1 MALLLN
7 VDDND
12 AIRYARTRLLAGAGF
27 RVFEATR
34 GGEAITAVEA
44 HDPDVVLLD
53 VHLPDVSG
61 LDICRQI
68 KANPLTEHIQVINI
82 SGTALAEP
90 VQAKAL
96 RAGADYYLTD
106 PVSAD
111 VLIAT
116 VSAAFRHAEALG
128 RLRRMQEQLS
138 ANQKNLERSNEELQ
152 RFAYAVS
159 HDLQDPLRTLKTY
172 TQLLQRRV
180 KGDDPSE
187 VNDLA
192 QEIVGASER
201 MGRLI
206 TGVLNYSRVADKPE
220 RQVSVDMN
228 AVLLFARM
236 QLQDTIAATGAVVT
250 SDHLPSVVANDDRM
264 LQVLQ
269 NLIGNAMKYRSSE
282 PPRIHVSAMLRDAEW
297 VFSVQDNGIG
307 IDMKYAERIFGVF
320 QRLHTHSAIPGTG
333 IGLATCKRIIE
344 AHGGRIWVE
353 SQPGAG
359 STFYF
364 TLPAST
370 DAVSANH
377 G

>member
-12 AIRYARTRLLAGAGF
+12 AIRYARTRLLQDAGF
-27 RVFEATR
+27 CIVEASR
-34 GGEAITAVEA
+34 GAEAISAVNA
-44 HDPDVVLLD
+44 HNPAVVLLD

-61 LDICRQI
+61 LETCRQI
-68 KANPLTEHIQVINI
+68 KSNPQTEHIQVINI

-90 VQAKAL
+90 VQARAL

-116 VSAAFRHAEALG
+116 VSAAFRHADALA
-128 RLRRMQEQLS
+128 RLRTMQKDLS

-172 TQLLQRRV
+172 TQLLQRKV
-180 KGDDPSE
+180 KAEDATE
-187 VNDLA
+187 VADLA
-192 QEIVGASER
+192 HEIVGASDR
-201 MGRLI
+201 MAKLI
-206 TGVLNYSRVADKPE
+206 TGILNYSRLTEKPE
-220 RQVSVDMN
+220 RRLSVDMN
-228 AVLLFARM
+228 TVLLFARM
-236 QLQDTIAATGAVVT
+236 QLQDSIAGTGAVVT
-250 SDHLPSVVANDDRM
+250 SDNLPRVVANDDRM
-264 LQVLQ
+264 MQVFQ
-269 NLIGNAMKYRSSE
+269 NLIGNAIKYRSSE
-282 PPRIHVSAMLRDAEW
+282 PPRVHISARPQDAEW
-297 VFSVQDNGIG
+297 VFSVTDNGMG

-320 QRLHTHSAIPGTG
+320 QRLHTQVIPGTG
-333 IGLATCKRIIE
+333 IGLATCKRIVE

-353 SQPGAG
+353 SQPGSG

-364 TLPAST
+364 TLPASA
-370 DAVSANH
+370 DAASTNQ